1 MPKPYDGSR
10 ILDALQ
16 KAGALVYNSGRRDR
30 KTSVRIHNH
39 VTSCYQVQV
48 GAVRRQLN
56 AMLNDPQM
64 AKAERA
70 LNDLPELK
78 FDDLPLAALR
88 ANAAKGTEG
97 TGTNEGGVV

>member
-1 MPKPYDGSR
+1 MSPKQRLIRPKSV
-10 ILDALQ
+10 LV
-16 KAGALVYNSGRRDR
+16 KAGDAA
-30 KTSVRIHNH
+30 K
-39 VTSCYQVQV
+39 
-48 GAVRRQLN
+48 
-56 AMLNDPQM
+56 

-70 LNDLPELK
+70 LNGLPIDDLPELK

>member
-1 MPKPYDGSR
+1 M
-10 ILDALQ
+10 
-16 KAGALVYNSGRRDR
+16 
-30 KTSVRIHNH
+30 
-39 VTSCYQVQV
+39 

-70 LNDLPELK
+70 LNGLPIDDLPELK